1 MGKHILFLVHGMGDA
16 KPGWSQETQQLIR
29 GLYNK
34 YNQLSLLVP
43 FDQNFTFQEIYYND
57 KFDERRKAWKEH
69 AEQVLQVLGQSGLDA
84 NAAKLLAGYAAET
97 DRDRFL
103 NTHVLDVILYR
114 FIPQIAEQVRN
125 AVCLQILETLKAQP
139 QADTLRWSVIAHSLG
154 TAVTHDT
161 LHAMYTQSS
170 AAGALPPS
178 VTRSKVLAM
187 LANVSRVL
195 ETDADVY
202 TSVVCSDVNPA
213 SGVCDYFINVRHE
226 WDPIP
231 IPKQFRPLDD
241 WPNVETR
248 RDNRYQSLLI
258 NAIES
263 QNVHDFLHY
272 LKNPK
277 VHIPLFRALT
287 WQSIIDDATAVA
299 ASAQYEAN
307 TPIGQF
313 QGWIEKLKKI
323 WPNEQSNWRDTIKTF
338 RSFQDLLNKD
348 N

>member
-69 AEQVLQVLGQSGLDA
+69 AEQVLQAISQGGLDA

-103 NTHVLDVILYR
+103 NTHILDVILYR
-114 FIPQIAEQVRN
+114 FIPQVAEQIRN

-154 TAVTHDT
+154 TAVIHDT

-170 AAGALPPS
+170 AASVLPPS

-202 TSVVCSDVNPA
+202 TSVVRPDVNPA
-213 SGVCDYFINVRHE
+213 QGVCDYYLNARHE

-231 IPKQFRPLDD
+231 VPKQFRPLDD

-263 QNVHDFLHY
+263 QNVHDLLHY

-299 ASAQYEAN
+299 ASAQYEAS